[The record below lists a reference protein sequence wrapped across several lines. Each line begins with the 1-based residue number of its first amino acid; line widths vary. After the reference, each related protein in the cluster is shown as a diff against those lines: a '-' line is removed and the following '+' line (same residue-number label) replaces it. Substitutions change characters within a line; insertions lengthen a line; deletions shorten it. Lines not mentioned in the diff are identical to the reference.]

1 MVADTQNGITD
12 KVCALLWVFGIENP
26 KELVELAKIG
36 VLEVCRGEEMIAL
49 GNWSEK

>member
-1 MVADTQNGITD
+1 M
-12 KVCALLWVFGIENP
+12 LHHFWVFGIEDP

-36 VLEVCRGEEMIAL
+36 VLEVCRGGEMIAL